1 MRSPSLRKGL
11 PLKEP
16 TRIALETIRAHKL
29 RTFLTLLGIILSVST
44 LILVVALIEG
54 TNRYIAD
61 RVANMG
67 ANVFLVTQFGI
78 IPDRKEFVKALRRNR
93 QVTWE
98 DYEALRDNMELP
110 LRVGLESRRNG
121 TVKFGNESMEDI
133 DVRGV
138 TANIGEMDVE
148 EPASG
153 RYITDPDDA
162 HRSQITFI
170 GADVAKRLFPG
181 VDPIGQTLLIDG
193 RPFEVVGVAKPMG
206 TVLGQSQDNF
216 VYMPIQTLLKI
227 YGSNPRS
234 MAINIQSRG
243 PDWTL
248 RTQEE
253 ARTLMRGRRHLAPG
267 EEDSFGIFSASTVMD
282 LWKQLTAAIASTM
295 VGVVSVFLVIGGV
308 VIMNVM
314 LTSVTERTREIGIR
328 KSLGARKRDILL
340 QFLVESS
347 VLSGIGGVV
356 GVLIAAGLSA
366 LVGATTAVPMVIPL
380 SAVLVSLAVST
391 AVGLFFGIYPARR
404 AAELD
409 PIEAL
414 RYET

>member
-1 MRSPSLRKGL
+1 MLSGL
-11 PLKEP
+11 PKSFPLREP

-93 QVTWE
+93 QITWE
-98 DYEALRDNMELP
+98 DYEDLRDNLELP
-110 LRVGLESRRNG
+110 LRVGLEGRRNG
-121 TVKFGNESMEDI
+121 TVKSGNQSMEDI

-138 TANIGEMDVE
+138 TANIGDMDVE
-148 EPASG
+148 EPATG
-153 RYITDPDDA
+153 RYMTDADDS
-162 HRSQITFI
+162 HHSQVTLI
-170 GADVAKRLFPG
+170 GADVAKRLFAG
-181 VDPIGQTLLIDG
+181 VDPMGQTLLIDG
-193 RPFEVVGVAKPMG
+193 RPFEIVGVAKPMG

-216 VYMPIQTLLKI
+216 VYMPIQTFLKI
-227 YGSNPRS
+227 YGSNQRG

-243 PDWTL
+243 PDWSL

-253 ARTLMRGRRHLAPG
+253 ARTLMRARRHLATG
-267 EEDSFGIFSASTVMD
+267 QEDSFGIFSASTVMD

-340 QFLVESS
+340 QFLVESA
-347 VLSGIGGVV
+347 VLAGIGGAI
-356 GVLIAAGLSA
+356 GVLLAVSLSA
-366 LVGATTAVPMVIPL
+366 LVGATTAVPMAIPL
-380 SAVLVSLAVST
+380 SAVIASLAVST

-404 AAELD
+404 AADLD

-414 RYET
+414 RYEN

>member
-1 MRSPSLRKGL
+1 MATPVRKGL
-11 PLKEP
+11 PLREP
-16 TRIALETIRAHKL
+16 TRIALESIRAHKL
-29 RTFLTLLGIILSVST
+29 RTFLTLLGVILSVST
-44 LILVVALIEG
+44 LIIVVALIEG

-78 IPDRKEFVKALRRNR
+78 INNRKAFMEAQRHNKPIS
-93 QVTWE
+93 WE
-98 DYEALRDNMELP
+98 DYEDLRDNMVLP
-110 LRVGLESRRNG
+110 KAVGLETRRTG
-121 TVKFGNESMEDI
+121 TIRYGNQSLEDI
-133 DVRGV
+133 DLRGV
-138 TANIGEMDVE
+138 TANIGDMDVE

-153 RYITDPDDA
+153 RYITEADNA
-162 HRSQITFI
+162 HRALVTLI
-170 GADVAKRLFPG
+170 GADVASRLFPG
-181 VDPIGQTLLIDG
+181 SDPIGKELAIDG
-193 RPFEVVGVAKPMG
+193 RPFYIVGVAKPLG
-206 TVLGQSQDNF
+206 SVLGQAQDNF
-216 VYMPIQTLLKI
+216 VYMPIQTFLKI
-227 YGSNPRS
+227 YGTNTRG

-267 EEDSFGIFSASTVMD
+267 EEDTFGIFSASTIMD
-282 LWKQLTAAIASTM
+282 LWKNLTAAIASTM

-347 VLSGIGGVV
+347 VLAGVGGVI
-356 GVLIAAGLSA
+356 GVLLAAGLSA
-366 LVGATTAVPMVIPL
+366 LLGATTSLPMFVPV
-380 SAVLVSLAVST
+380 SAVIVSLAVST